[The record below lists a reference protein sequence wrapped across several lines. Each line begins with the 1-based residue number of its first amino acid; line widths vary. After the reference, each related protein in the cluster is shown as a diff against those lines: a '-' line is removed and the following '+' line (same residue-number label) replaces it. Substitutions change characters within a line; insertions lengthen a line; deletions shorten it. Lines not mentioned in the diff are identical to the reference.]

1 MTPPNLLTV
10 YVARPLRQ
18 NLLIDFEYILQ
29 IQRKDI
35 FLLRCLEFVREE
47 RLSFPGQNIFYSM
60 RCDNVAIPLEIIF
73 VDSVK
78 HCGKR
83 SNLSLVHFMCSTFV
97 YYFVNHAM
105 VVVLSHIV
113 SDKFIHVRH
122 NKAEI
127 GCCDSSLL
135 QVSVGFRSS

>member
-35 FLLRCLEFVREE
+35 FLLRCLEFVHEE

-97 YYFVNHAM
+97 YGSSTLAHRQRQVYPCTSQQGRDW
-105 VVVLSHIV
+105 VL
-113 SDKFIHVRH
+113 
-122 NKAEI
+122 
-127 GCCDSSLL
+127 
-135 QVSVGFRSS
+135 